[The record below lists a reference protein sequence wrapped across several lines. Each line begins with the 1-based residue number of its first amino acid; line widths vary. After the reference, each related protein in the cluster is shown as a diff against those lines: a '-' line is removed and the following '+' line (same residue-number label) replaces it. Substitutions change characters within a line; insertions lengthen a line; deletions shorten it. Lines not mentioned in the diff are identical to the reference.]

1 MSRRWIWT
9 AFWAAGLVLL
19 GALLWVTD
27 DLLDANRQAR
37 YESDLRAALWRMD
50 SQVGVLLARER
61 ERDPAQYK
69 PFPEVQ
75 QQAYAKSDFKKLQQQ
90 ELLTSSNLLTFK
102 PDYVRFHFEI
112 DQQGEISS
120 PQVPR
125 GASQEQA
132 VPDLISQKTYIANCD
147 MLEGVQND
155 IDPAKLGLELKQ
167 VQQRGVNRKKGKGRQ
182 WLASNSV
189 APGPVTV
196 GEFDP
201 VWIRDNLYFVRTVKQ
216 GATKSLQSF
225 LIDWPQ
231 LRQSLLGEIDDLFP
245 AAALEAYEG
254 DSEDRALFTLP
265 ARLVPGA
272 MAHAQTWSMEHWV
285 LAVLWALVVGAFVAF
300 GATLRRSERQR
311 RFAGHVTHELRSPL
325 TTFSLYSDL
334 LAEGLV
340 QDRDKQIEYM
350 QTLQSESRR
359 MNHMIENVIAQARL
373 EEGRARMH
381 TEAVSLRR
389 VLEETQAAVQHTCER
404 AGMQLSF
411 DAGDA
416 ADTLLRVDRAAV
428 GRIITNLVENACK
441 YAAPGDP
448 PVLSVTASLRDG
460 ALRLRVRDHGPGVT
474 ASQVRRIFHLYDRG
488 GRDETDDVRGL
499 GLGLPLSR
507 GLARQLG
514 GDLSYETPSDGKG
527 ACFVLTLPLE

>member
-1 MSRRWIWT
+1 MEPSSP
-9 AFWAAGLVLL
+9 G
-19 GALLWVTD
+19 
-27 DLLDANRQAR
+27 
-37 YESDLRAALWRMD
+37 
-50 SQVGVLLARER
+50 SQVRTAGRLAL
-61 ERDPAQYK
+61 A
-69 PFPEVQ
+69 
-75 QQAYAKSDFKKLQQQ
+75 
-90 ELLTSSNLLTFK
+90 
-102 PDYVRFHFEI
+102 
-112 DQQGEISS
+112 
-120 PQVPR
+120 VPR
-125 GASQEQA
+125 GVLFFAFAPIRGTLWAIDRFGVAARLDQLLS
-132 VPDLISQKTYIANCD
+132 N
-147 MLEGVQND
+147 EG
-155 IDPAKLGLELKQ
+155 
-167 VQQRGVNRKKGKGRQ
+167 
-182 WLASNSV
+182 
-189 APGPVTV
+189 
-196 GEFDP
+196 
-201 VWIRDNLYFVRTVKQ
+201 
-216 GATKSLQSF
+216 SLT
-225 LIDWPQ
+225 
-231 LRQSLLGEIDDLFP
+231 LFP

-272 MAHAQTWSMEHWV
+272 MAHAQTWSTEHWV

-300 GATLRRSERQR
+300 GRTLRRSERQR

-340 QDRDKQIEYM
+340 QDRDKQTEDRH
-350 QTLQSESRR
+350 TLQSESRR

-381 TEAVSLRR
+381 AEAVSLRR

-404 AGMQLSF
+404 AGMQLSV

-416 ADTLLRVDRAAV
+416 ADTLLHVDRAAV
-428 GRIITNLVENACK
+428 GRIITNLAENACK
-441 YAAPGDP
+441 YAAPGAP

-488 GRDETDDVRGL
+488 GRDETDGVRGL

-514 GDLSYETPSDGKG
+514 GDLSDETPSDGKG
-527 ACFVLTLPLE
+527 ACFVLTLPIE

>member
-1 MSRRWIWT
+1 MNRNWVWL
-9 AFWAAGLVLL
+9 AYWAAGLVLL
-19 GALLWVTD
+19 ASLVWVSR
-27 DLLDANRQAR
+27 DLLEANHNAR

-50 SQVGVLLARER
+50 SQVGVLISRER

-69 PFPEVQ
+69 SFAEVQ
-75 QQAYAKSDFKKLQQQ
+75 QAAYSKTDFQKLQQQ
-90 ELLTSSNLLTFK
+90 ELLTSSQLLTFK
-102 PDYVRFHFEI
+102 PDYVRLHFEI
-112 DQQGEISS
+112 AQDGRISS

-125 GASQEQA
+125 GVSQEQA
-132 VPDLISQKTYIANCD
+132 VPDLISQETYIANCD
-147 MLEGVQND
+147 LLEGVQND
-155 IDPAKLGLELKQ
+155 IDPAQLGIELKQ
-167 VQQRGVNRKKGKGRQ
+167 VQQRGLNRKKGKGRQ
-182 WLASNSV
+182 WLASNSEP
-189 APGPVTV
+189 ARTVTV
-196 GEFDP
+196 GDFDP
-201 VWIRDNLYFVRTVKQ
+201 VWIRNKLYFVRTVKQ

-225 LIDWPQ
+225 LVDWKQ
-231 LRQSLLGEIDDLFP
+231 LRASLLSEIDDLFP
-245 AAALEAYEG
+245 GAALEPYEG
-254 DSEDRALFTLP
+254 ESEDRALFTLP

-272 MAHAQTWSMEHWV
+272 MANGAGWSTEHGVLSSLWV
-285 LAVLWALVVGAFVAF
+285 LVIGAFGAF

-340 QDRDKQIEYM
+340 QDSAKRDEYL

-373 EEGRARMH
+373 EQGRARMH

-389 VLEETQAAVQHTCER
+389 VLEETQAVIEHTCQR
-404 AGMQLSF
+404 AGLQLSV

-428 GRIITNLVENACK
+428 GRIVTNLVENACK
-441 YAAPGDP
+441 YGAPGDP
-448 PVLSVTASLRDG
+448 PVLSITASVRDG
-460 ALRLRVRDHGPGVT
+460 SLRLRVRDHGPGVG
-474 ASQVRRIFHLYDRG
+474 ASQVRRIFQLYDRG

-527 ACFVLTLPLE
+527 ACFVLTLPVD